1 MTLSRTTSKRPKAWV
16 FFTLFLLIAGALV
29 SCTKDDHLK
38 KVTLQKSNSS
48 SSITLGVE
56 IADNDESR
64 MRGLMFRK
72 ELGEK
77 QGMLFI
83 FDRDTDSPFWMKNT
97 YLPLDILFISANNEI
112 VDIKEKATPLSE
124 ELIHPNAPYRF
135 ALEVNGGFAKEHQI
149 EAGDRLAFQS
159 K

>member
-1 MTLSRTTSKRPKAWV
+1 MIFSRTISHRSKAWV
-16 FFTLFLLIAGALV
+16 FFALFLLIVGALA

-38 KVTLQKSNSS
+38 KVTLQKNNSS

-124 ELIHPNAPYRF
+124 ELIRPNAPYRF

-149 EAGDRLAFQS
+149 ETGDR
-159 K
+159 

>member
-1 MTLSRTTSKRPKAWV
+1 MV
-16 FFTLFLLIAGALV
+16 LFLGSHL
-29 SCTKDDHLK
+29 SCTRDDHLK
-38 KVTLQKSNSS
+38 KVTLQKSNSA
-48 SSITLGVE
+48 SSITVGVE
-56 IADNDESR
+56 IADTDESR

-97 YLPLDILFISANNEI
+97 YVPLDILFISANREI
-112 VDIKEKATPLSE
+112 VGIKEKATPLSE
-124 ELIHPNAPYRF
+124 ELIRPDAPYRF

-149 EAGDRLAFQS
+149 ETGDRLAFQS